1 MQKYF
6 TILLIKVGLTQNQLE
21 SSVRNSMISY
31 VNLKNAESVIRDVD
45 YALESANFNKLNF
58 IARAGSFVQS
68 QANEI
73 EKNFVISILK

>member
-1 MQKYF
+1 
-6 TILLIKVGLTQNQLE
+6 
-21 SSVRNSMISY
+21 MISY